1 LGFYVLSELIQCL
14 VPFFAQVFYVP
25 SSSRV
30 MFYPFLLFFFFSIY
44 AKIAGSAEGADV
56 SYP

>member
-1 LGFYVLSELIQCL
+1 LSELIQCL
-14 VPFFAQVFYVP
+14 VPLFAQVFYVP